1 MARLSGKVALVTGA
15 AKGIGLSIA
24 ELFIK
29 EGAQVVLTDIDVEH
43 GQDAADK
50 LGKQARF
57 IKQDV
62 TSESEWLS
70 VYDQIHQVYGQLD
83 ILVNNAGV
91 GILHSIE
98 ETDFEEWRRLIAIN
112 LDSVF
117 LGTKYGIEQMKAQ
130 GGSIVNISSIAGLVG
145 DPNLLAYNAA
155 KGGVRMLT
163 KSAALLCAEKH
174 YNIRINSIH
183 PGYISTS
190 LVQGQMRD
198 DPNLKDH
205 LLQLHPMGRLGK
217 PEEIA
222 EMALFLAS
230 DESSFSTGSEFIA
243 DGGYTAQ

>member
-1 MARLSGKVALVTGA
+1 MARLTGKVALVTGA

-43 GQDAADK
+43 GQAAADK

-62 TSESEWLS
+62 TSESEWLA
-70 VYDQIHQVYGQLD
+70 VYDQIHKDCGQLD
-83 ILVNNAGV
+83 VLVNNAGV
-91 GILHSIE
+91 GVLHSIE

-117 LGTKYGIEQMKAQ
+117 LGTKYGIEQMKSQ

-163 KSAALLCAEKH
+163 KSAALLCAEKQYH
-174 YNIRINSIH
+174 IRINSIH
-183 PGYISTS
+183 PGYISTP

-198 DPNLKDH
+198 DPDLKDH
-205 LLQLHPMGRLGK
+205 LLKLHPMGRLGK